1 MSKTNGLKDGTPRP
15 EQGINRVDREHLNGH
30 PGFTLWFTG
39 NPPARKSTLAQL
51 SESALHEIG
60 CHTYVLDG
68 DLIRTGLN
76 KNLGFSHADRTENIR
91 RIGELANILRD
102 CGIINIVAFISPYRA
117 DRQIARD
124 LASNDG
130 SFIEVFVDCPLSVCE
145 ERDPK
150 GLYKKAKDGLIKEFT
165 GISDPYEPP
174 INPEIHLHT
183 DRMPASQCVSDILQY
198 LRVSKLI
205 KD

>member
-1 MSKTNGLKDGTPRP
+1 MQDITITRTK
-15 EQGINRVDREHLNGH
+15 RELLNGH
-30 PGFTLWFTG
+30 KGFTLWFTG
-39 NPPARKSTLAQL
+39 LSASGKSTLANLCEQ
-51 SESALHEIG
+51 EMYNRG
-60 CHTYVLDG
+60 YHTYVLDG

-76 KNLGFSHADRTENIR
+76 KDLGFSHADRTENIR
-91 RIGELANILRD
+91 RIGELATILRD
-102 CGIINIVAFISPYRA
+102 CGIINIVAFISPYLA

-150 GLYKKAKDGLIKEFT
+150 GLYKKARDGLIKEFT

>member
-1 MSKTNGLKDGTPRP
+1 MQDITISRTK
-15 EQGINRVDREHLNGH
+15 RELLNGH
-30 PGFTLWFTG
+30 KGFTLWFTG
-39 NPPARKSTLAQL
+39 LSASGKSTLANLCDQ
-51 SESALHEIG
+51 EMYNRG
-60 CHTYVLDG
+60 YHTYVLDG

-91 RIGELANILRD
+91 RIGELAKILRD

>member
-1 MSKTNGLKDGTPRP
+1 MQDITISRTK
-15 EQGINRVDREHLNGH
+15 RELLNGH
-30 PGFTLWFTG
+30 KGFTLWFTG
-39 NPPARKSTLAQL
+39 LSASGKSTLANLFDQ
-51 SESALHEIG
+51 EMYNRG
-60 CHTYVLDG
+60 YHTYVLDG

-165 GISDPYEPP
+165 GISAPYEPP

>member
-1 MSKTNGLKDGTPRP
+1 MQDITISRTK
-15 EQGINRVDREHLNGH
+15 RELLNGH
-30 PGFTLWFTG
+30 KGFTLWFTG
-39 NPPARKSTLAQL
+39 LSASGKSTLANLCDQ
-51 SESALHEIG
+51 EMYNRG
-60 CHTYVLDG
+60 YHTYVLDG

-91 RIGELANILRD
+91 RIGELAKILRD
-102 CGIINIVAFISPYRA
+102 CGIINMVAFISPYRA

-165 GISDPYEPP
+165 GISAPYEPP

>member
-1 MSKTNGLKDGTPRP
+1 MQDIRISRTK
-15 EQGINRVDREHLNGH
+15 RELLNGH
-30 PGFTLWFTG
+30 KGFTLWFTG
-39 NPPARKSTLAQL
+39 LSASGKSTLANL
-51 SESALHEIG
+51 CDREMYNRG
-60 CHTYVLDG
+60 YHTYVLDG

>member
-1 MSKTNGLKDGTPRP
+1 MLANLCDQ
-15 EQGINRVDREHLNGH
+15 EMYNRGY
-30 PGFTLWFTG
+30 
-39 NPPARKSTLAQL
+39 
-51 SESALHEIG
+51 
-60 CHTYVLDG
+60 HTYVLDG

-165 GISDPYEPP
+165 GISAPYEPP

>member
-1 MSKTNGLKDGTPRP
+1 MQDITITRTK
-15 EQGINRVDREHLNGH
+15 RELLNGH
-30 PGFTLWFTG
+30 KGFTLWFTG
-39 NPPARKSTLAQL
+39 LSASGKSTLANLCEQ
-51 SESALHEIG
+51 EMYNRG
-60 CHTYVLDG
+60 YHTYVLDG

-76 KNLGFSHADRTENIR
+76 KDLGFSHADRTENIR
-91 RIGELANILRD
+91 RIGELATILRD
-102 CGIINIVAFISPYRA
+102 CGIINIVAFISPYLA

-150 GLYKKAKDGLIKEFT
+150 GLYKKARDGLIKEFT

-183 DRMPASQCVSDILQY
+183 DRMPASQCVSEILQY

>member
-1 MSKTNGLKDGTPRP
+1 MQDITISRTK
-15 EQGINRVDREHLNGH
+15 RELLNGH
-30 PGFTLWFTG
+30 KGFTLWFTG
-39 NPPARKSTLAQL
+39 LSASGKSTLANLFDQ
-51 SESALHEIG
+51 EMYNRG
-60 CHTYVLDG
+60 YHTYVLDG

-91 RIGELANILRD
+91 RIGELAKILRD

-150 GLYKKAKDGLIKEFT
+150 GMYKKAKDGLIKEFT
-165 GISDPYEPP
+165 GISAPYEPP

>member
-1 MSKTNGLKDGTPRP
+1 MQDITITRTK
-15 EQGINRVDREHLNGH
+15 RELLNGH
-30 PGFTLWFTG
+30 KGFTLWFTG
-39 NPPARKSTLAQL
+39 LSASGKSTLANLCEQ
-51 SESALHEIG
+51 EMYNRG
-60 CHTYVLDG
+60 YHTYVLDG

-76 KNLGFSHADRTENIR
+76 KDLGFSHADRTENIR
-91 RIGELANILRD
+91 RIGELATILRD
-102 CGIINIVAFISPYRA
+102 CGIINIVAFISPYLA

-165 GISDPYEPP
+165 GISAPYEPP

>member
-1 MSKTNGLKDGTPRP
+1 MQDITISRTK
-15 EQGINRVDREHLNGH
+15 RELLNGH
-30 PGFTLWFTG
+30 KGFTLWFTG
-39 NPPARKSTLAQL
+39 LSASGKSTLANLFDQ
-51 SESALHEIG
+51 EMYNRG
-60 CHTYVLDG
+60 YHTYVLDG

-91 RIGELANILRD
+91 RIGELAKILRD

-165 GISDPYEPP
+165 GISAPYEPP